1 MRNASLL
8 VEQMDLGSS
17 LLRNVQLGRI
27 LSETEVIPRDA
38 NTHFSAQ
45 LSFPLSMKTS
55 FPRVFWQPLPP
66 PPHSH
71 LETASFPHTWARDLL
86 NLLSSLL
93 LRGYRISG
101 DLEIHSGILI
111 GTTEMEAKGL
121 CADQTKATWKAV
133 GSQQRRVMTRS
144 SFTAARHKR
153 GYSLKLS
160 FKDSSVC
167 HLDLVGVVLSIS
179 VGAGPPL
186 LQS

>member
-1 MRNASLL
+1 MLFLASKLPA
-8 VEQMDLGSS
+8 GSLEVSVVTASQVSFS
-17 LLRNVQLGRI
+17 LCLI
-27 LSETEVIPRDA
+27 LSLAFP
-38 NTHFSAQ
+38 
-45 LSFPLSMKTS
+45 SFP
-55 FPRVFWQPLPP
+55 
-66 PPHSH
+66 
-71 LETASFPHTWARDLL
+71 
-86 NLLSSLL
+86 LLSSLL
-93 LRGYRISG
+93 LREYRISG

-153 GYSLKLS
+153 GYSPKLS

-186 LQS
+186 LQG

>member
-1 MRNASLL
+1 
-8 VEQMDLGSS
+8 
-17 LLRNVQLGRI
+17 
-27 LSETEVIPRDA
+27 
-38 NTHFSAQ
+38 
-45 LSFPLSMKTS
+45 MKTS

-153 GYSLKLS
+153 GYSPKLS

-186 LQS
+186 LQSRQCLHSSFTDVPRCHPTPGLDAH